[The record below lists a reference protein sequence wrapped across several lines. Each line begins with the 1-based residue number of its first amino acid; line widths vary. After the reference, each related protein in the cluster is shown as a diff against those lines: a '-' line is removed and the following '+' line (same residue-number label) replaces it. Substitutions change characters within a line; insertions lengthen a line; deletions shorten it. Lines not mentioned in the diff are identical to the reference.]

1 MSAQESQKRGARSEA
16 QKQQRAR
23 HGYNPIP
30 PARPVGGAS
39 GEHTPEKSSDEDVS
53 LRLNEKTQRRTHAKG
68 E

>member
-1 MSAQESQKRGARSEA
+1 MSTQESQKRGARSEA

-30 PARPVGGAS
+30 PAKPVDGAC
-39 GEHTPEKSSDEDVS
+39 GEPASDASSDEDVS